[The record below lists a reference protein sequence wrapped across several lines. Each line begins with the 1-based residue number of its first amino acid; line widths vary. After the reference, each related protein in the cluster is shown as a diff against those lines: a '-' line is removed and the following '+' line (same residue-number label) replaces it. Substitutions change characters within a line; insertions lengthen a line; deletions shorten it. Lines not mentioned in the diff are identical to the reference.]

1 LEELMDALD
10 FDDGWMEREPL
21 HTHVVDA
28 TAELLFE
35 FPPDKYD
42 VVGSLLFHFMSCW
55 YPAIVESRGMLVEP
69 AVRSCSLFTAHM
81 VDVHDMP
88 NEMTFGCVAVLTK
101 FTALV
106 ITKSG
111 GRLI

>member
-1 LEELMDALD
+1 ME
-10 FDDGWMEREPL
+10 FDDGWMEHEPL
-21 HTHVVDA
+21 HTHAVDA
-28 TAELLFE
+28 AAEIIAE
-35 FPPDKYD
+35 FPSANHD

-55 YPAIVESRGMLVEP
+55 YPMVVESGGMLVEP

-81 VDVHDMP
+81 TEVHDMP
-88 NEMTFGCVAVLTK
+88 LEMSFGCVAVLTK

-111 GRLI
+111 GRLL